1 MPDSDRVD
9 RQLTS
14 ADGSELRC
22 ERCGATDAANQCPR
36 GMHHQFA
43 PALRP
48 VLSLCDFT
56 GVMVQPWLD
65 AGHPCTIVDI
75 QHPEGKRTDS
85 LLTRVGADIT
95 EWDGWADSE
104 WAAVFAFPP
113 CTHLAK
119 SGARW
124 WKDKGLTALIE
135 ALQVVDAC
143 RQIGESSSAPYL
155 IENPSGALSTH
166 WRKPDYA
173 FDPADFGGYDGGEN
187 DNYTKLT
194 NLWVGNGFVMPER
207 RPIPATDGSRMHRVS
222 PGPERANIRSQT
234 PRGFAQAV
242 FEANR
247 YGLTILDQAVS
258 S

>member
-1 MPDSDRVD
+1 MTSPPPTPRTMPESNG
-9 RQLTS
+9 T
-14 ADGSELRC
+14 E
-22 ERCGATDAANQCPR
+22 
-36 GMHHQFA
+36 
-43 PALRP
+43 LRP
-48 VLSLCDFT
+48 VLSLCDYT
-56 GVMVQPWLD
+56 GVMVQPWLE
-65 AGHPCTIVDI
+65 AGHDAVIVDL
-75 QHPEGKRTDS
+75 QHERPKTEVSVGSAT
-85 LLTRVGADIT
+85 LTRLSKDVRDWRGAWWT
-95 EWDGWADSE
+95 CQE

-124 WKDKGLTALIE
+124 WKSKGLPALIE

-143 RQIGESSSAPYL
+143 RRVGEASGAPYM

-173 FDPADFGGYDGGEN
+173 FDPCDFGGYEGGEN

-194 NLWVGNGFVMPER
+194 NLWVGNGFVMPEKR
-207 RPIPATDGSRMHRVS
+207 RIEPTDGSRMHRVP
-222 PGPERANIRSQT
+222 PGPERMNIRSQT
-234 PRGFAQAV
+234 PRGFARAV

-247 YGLTILDQAVS
+247 YGLTILDEAVS